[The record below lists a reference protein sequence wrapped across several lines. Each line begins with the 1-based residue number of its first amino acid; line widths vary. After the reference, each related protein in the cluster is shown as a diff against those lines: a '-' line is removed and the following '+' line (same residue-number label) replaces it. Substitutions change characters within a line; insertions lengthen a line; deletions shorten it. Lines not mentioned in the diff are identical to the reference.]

1 MNVFN
6 IFPILLSLNSIT
18 INNNLVKKIVFLLS
32 LILIISCKKKEN
44 NNSDKTIADSAE
56 QPAEIAKK
64 EKKDHQLRNIKKA
77 EITPNVDGDM
87 NDAIWNETK
96 WYPMDQNWIGEFP
109 DVNDFF
115 GRYKMAWTPEALY
128 ILVEIKDDVLY
139 DQYKDP
145 LKLWWDDDCVEIFID
160 ADNSGGEHQYNNNA
174 FAYHVA
180 LDGNVIDLD
189 ASKKPLLY
197 NNHVKMKRKTDG
209 DVTVW
214 EFEMIV
220 FDDTYEEG
228 KANDPV
234 VLSKDQKLGFA
245 IAYNDN
251 DASKE
256 RENFMGSVFVP
267 GEDKNQGWI
276 NADIFGTIVLV
287 E

>member
-1 MNVFN
+1 M
-6 IFPILLSLNSIT
+6 
-18 INNNLVKKIVFLLS
+18 KKIVFLLS

-44 NNSDKTIADSAE
+44 NNSDKTIADSTE
-56 QPAEIAKK
+56 QPLEIAKK

-77 EITPNVDGDM
+77 EITPTIDGDM
-87 NDAIWNETK
+87 NDPIWNETK

-180 LDGNVIDLD
+180 LDGNVVDLD

-228 KANDPV
+228 KTNDPV